1 MPPNLKNLA
10 VATGLKKF
18 SFHSSPKESEVA
30 QSCPTLRDP
39 LDCSPPG
46 SSVHGIFKARVLE
59 WVAIAFSSPKERQCQ
74 IMLKLPHNCTHL
86 TCGKASAGN
95 AGDPGS
101 IPGLGR
107 SPGEGNGNPFNF
119 CLGNTMDRRAW
130 QATGHRVAKSQI
142 KLSDLD
148 THNSFNKIS

>member
-1 MPPNLKNLA
+1 MYLLQGIFPTHGSNPLFLSPALA
-10 VATGLKKF
+10 GRFFTTRATHGG
-18 SFHSSPKESEVA
+18 SDGKESA
-30 QSCPTLRDP
+30 C
-39 LDCSPPG
+39 
-46 SSVHGIFKARVLE
+46 
-59 WVAIAFSSPKERQCQ
+59 
-74 IMLKLPHNCTHL
+74 
-86 TCGKASAGN
+86 N

-107 SPGEGNGNPFNF
+107 SPREGNGNPFNF

-148 THNSFNKIS
+148 THNSFNKTS